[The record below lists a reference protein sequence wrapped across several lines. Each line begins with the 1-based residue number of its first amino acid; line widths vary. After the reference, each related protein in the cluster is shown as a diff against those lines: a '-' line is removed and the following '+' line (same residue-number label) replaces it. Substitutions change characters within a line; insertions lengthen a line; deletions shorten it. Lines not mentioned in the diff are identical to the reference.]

1 MEQEIEAL
9 IGRLLAADDDEREEI
24 KVRLVE
30 LIKGPGGVG
39 ARELIENAGK
49 GQVLEV
55 KWEIEEVLERTAPPK
70 PAPKAVAPPPPEP
83 PPEAPKPGQRLTA
96 KDLEIVYQDPRG
108 LVLHK
113 TKVGDRWFAT
123 QVNPQ
128 TRQPETFELHPSEVA
143 EIKVQL
149 ASSPYWVVG
158 GGGITTP

>member
-1 MEQEIEAL
+1 VEQEIEAL
-9 IGRLLAADDDEREEI
+9 VGRLLAADDDEREEI

-30 LIKGPGGVG
+30 LIKGPGGAG

-49 GQVLEV
+49 GQV
-55 KWEIEEVLERTAPPK
+55 RTAPPK
-70 PAPKAVAPPPPEP
+70 PAPKAAAPPPPEP
-83 PPEAPKPGQRLTA
+83 PPQAPKPGQRLTA

-123 QVNPQ
+123 QMNPQ

-158 GGGITTP
+158 GGGLATS

>member
-1 MEQEIEAL
+1 M
-9 IGRLLAADDDEREEI
+9 
-24 KVRLVE
+24 
-30 LIKGPGGVG
+30 
-39 ARELIENAGK
+39 
-49 GQVLEV
+49 
-55 KWEIEEVLERTAPPK
+55 
-70 PAPKAVAPPPPEP
+70 
-83 PPEAPKPGQRLTA
+83 
-96 KDLEIVYQDPRG
+96 
-108 LVLHK
+108 VLHK